1 MPPMDDS
8 VPAMTWPNLP
18 MDNWQDLQAAV
29 PPMQLGSLPHT
40 VGSSSPTGTFL
51 EVLSLASSN
60 EGSWIMVGDQ
70 NNAGSFNQFQQA
82 QQNAAIFNPGQ
93 TLHLRTNSDSSD
105 GANSFELGSYE
116 EIPPFPISP
125 FSPGSDSYPE
135 QHASHRSCYGENH
148 NHHHDTVSP
157 TAAVAPVPIQ
167 TTSSRPSPASGS
179 GATSPPIVSTRR
191 NSGQRKSPTSKTAK
205 PVIRRTSNGRKDG
218 SVEKKV
224 GRRRGPLSEEQRKQ
238 AGEIR
243 KLRACLRCK
252 FLKKTCDK
260 GEPCGGCQPS
270 HARLWQVP
278 CTRIDIK
285 DINYFLKGWKVDYER
300 HTSRNV
306 SVFNVKGFSPNETLM
321 WITHGYGFALPV
333 YVREVYVND
342 ESVFQVDWVE
352 SHLTDQEPI
361 EFDIR
366 TDRLDVGAKGV
377 SVDALS
383 AYLDK
388 HIDGP
393 FEEFIDDHFE
403 GTPFITEI
411 LKTAHRFYVKE
422 KMPVIRKALKLVLAY
437 NLTMHITMIQ
447 QQGDEAG
454 SDGQIDDEDSKFYG
468 QTVAPVMVNFQIK
481 CALADMWREL
491 QRDILEEL
499 SSLYSSVY
507 SGERLKNW
515 PTIFMLA
522 SILLAQLEDG
532 RTLSDY
538 NIQKESTLHLVLR
551 LRGGMQIFVKTLTGK
566 TITLE
571 VESSDTIDNVK
582 SKIQDKEGIPPD
594 QQRLIFAGKQLEDGR
609 TLSDYNIQK
618 ESTLHLVLR
627 LRGGMQI
634 FVKTLTGKTITLE
647 VESSDTIDNVK
658 SKIQDKE
665 GIPPDQQR
673 LIFAGK
679 QLEDG
684 RTLSDYN
691 IQKESTLHLVL
702 RLRGGQ

>member
-1 MPPMDDS
+1 MNNMTFNTSGGDAFWDLGDDQRQQFQQFTHQMSSNQQHMASTSGHSSPQSAHGAMPAQRIWPMPLDMSSGAIEHSSPPESHHQHHHQHHSSSPAQSASPLSQSSPYQQPGSMLTDFALQQHLQQHQQSTPDFSSYISDPFMPVTYDSFASNFAPINPISYLPATAQQLPTNFLQAAAFNSMPPMDDS
-8 VPAMTWPNLP
+8 VPAMTWPSLP

-60 EGSWIMVGDQ
+60 EGSWIM
-70 NNAGSFNQFQQA
+70 
-82 QQNAAIFNPGQ
+82 
-93 TLHLRTNSDSSD
+93 
-105 GANSFELGSYE
+105 
-116 EIPPFPISP
+116 
-125 FSPGSDSYPE
+125 
-135 QHASHRSCYGENH
+135 
-148 NHHHDTVSP
+148 
-157 TAAVAPVPIQ
+157 
-167 TTSSRPSPASGS
+167 
-179 GATSPPIVSTRR
+179 
-191 NSGQRKSPTSKTAK
+191 
-205 PVIRRTSNGRKDG
+205 
-218 SVEKKV
+218 
-224 GRRRGPLSEEQRKQ
+224 
-238 AGEIR
+238 
-243 KLRACLRCK
+243 
-252 FLKKTCDK
+252 
-260 GEPCGGCQPS
+260 
-270 HARLWQVP
+270 
-278 CTRIDIK
+278 

-437 NLTMHITMIQ
+437 NLT
-447 QQGDEAG
+447 
-454 SDGQIDDEDSKFYG
+454 
-468 QTVAPVMVNFQIK
+468 VMVNFQIK

-522 SILLAQLEDG
+522 SILLAVWEEMQFDSHYRMPDPAAVNKFCTDMETTPVGVIVGLFHAISQKLPAFTEWDTAKHGHILNNNTAVCEAMTEVREHVRKHEDYL
-532 RTLSDY
+532 RARPECTFDRNDFDCLS
-538 NIQKESTLHLVLR
+538 NKFLSKLVIR
-551 LRGGMQIFVKTLTGK
+551 A
-566 TITLE
+566 
-571 VESSDTIDNVK
+571 N
-582 SKIQDKEGIPPD
+582 
-594 QQRLIFAGKQLEDGR
+594 
-609 TLSDYNIQK
+609 
-618 ESTLHLVLR
+618 
-627 LRGGMQI
+627 
-634 FVKTLTGKTITLE
+634 
-647 VESSDTIDNVK
+647 
-658 SKIQDKE
+658 
-665 GIPPDQQR
+665 
-673 LIFAGK
+673 
-679 QLEDG
+679 
-684 RTLSDYN
+684 
-691 IQKESTLHLVL
+691 
-702 RLRGGQ
+702 

>member
-1 MPPMDDS
+1 M
-8 VPAMTWPNLP
+8 A
-18 MDNWQDLQAAV
+18 
-29 PPMQLGSLPHT
+29 SL
-40 VGSSSPTGTFL
+40 S
-51 EVLSLASSN
+51 
-60 EGSWIMVGDQ
+60 
-70 NNAGSFNQFQQA
+70 
-82 QQNAAIFNPGQ
+82 
-93 TLHLRTNSDSSD
+93 
-105 GANSFELGSYE
+105 
-116 EIPPFPISP
+116 
-125 FSPGSDSYPE
+125 
-135 QHASHRSCYGENH
+135 
-148 NHHHDTVSP
+148 
-157 TAAVAPVPIQ
+157 
-167 TTSSRPSPASGS
+167 
-179 GATSPPIVSTRR
+179 
-191 NSGQRKSPTSKTAK
+191 RKSPTSKTAK

-422 KMPVIRKALKLVLAY
+422 KMPVIRKALKL
-437 NLTMHITMIQ
+437 
-447 QQGDEAG
+447 
-454 SDGQIDDEDSKFYG
+454 
-468 QTVAPVMVNFQIK
+468 
-481 CALADMWREL
+481 
-491 QRDILEEL
+491 
-499 SSLYSSVY
+499 
-507 SGERLKNW
+507 
-515 PTIFMLA
+515 
-522 SILLAQLEDG
+522 
-532 RTLSDY
+532 
-538 NIQKESTLHLVLR
+538 
-551 LRGGMQIFVKTLTGK
+551 
-566 TITLE
+566 
-571 VESSDTIDNVK
+571 
-582 SKIQDKEGIPPD
+582 
-594 QQRLIFAGKQLEDGR
+594 
-609 TLSDYNIQK
+609 
-618 ESTLHLVLR
+618 
-627 LRGGMQI
+627 
-634 FVKTLTGKTITLE
+634 
-647 VESSDTIDNVK
+647 
-658 SKIQDKE
+658 
-665 GIPPDQQR
+665 
-673 LIFAGK
+673 
-679 QLEDG
+679 
-684 RTLSDYN
+684 
-691 IQKESTLHLVL
+691 KESTLHLVL